1 MLDFRSDPES
11 DLEPGIRITGNGSGS
26 TPKRSGSETL
36 YYAIILFIMTQRQV
50 GGSDRR
56 AGQQRGQG
64 EGEEAAGPTL
74 KKLSRYSD

>member
-1 MLDFRSDPES
+1 MQLF
-11 DLEPGIRITGNGSGS
+11 I
-26 TPKRSGSETL
+26 
-36 YYAIILFIMTQRQV
+36 FIMTQRQV

-74 KKLSRYSD
+74 KKLSRHSD